1 MRTLRFGLSIAL
13 ALAAVALAADISGK
27 WVAQVPT
34 RDGGTRE
41 AVFNLK
47 ASGDGVTGTITSP
60 RGDQQITD
68 GKISG
73 DDISFT
79 VVVEFNGNQM
89 KFVYKGKVAGDEIKF
104 TRQRDGDDRVQE
116 FTAKRSS

>member
-1 MRTLRFGLSIAL
+1 MSIAL